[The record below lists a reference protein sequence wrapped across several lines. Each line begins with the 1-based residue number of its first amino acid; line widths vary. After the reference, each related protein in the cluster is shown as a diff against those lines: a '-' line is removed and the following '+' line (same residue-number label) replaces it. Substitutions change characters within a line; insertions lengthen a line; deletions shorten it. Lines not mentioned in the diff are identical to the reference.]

1 MHNVPE
7 SKPFFVA
14 SDAGSLATSSDDEEL
29 NIAEA
34 AAAAATGWESGLRKR
49 DTARAT
55 MQWSDGEPVG
65 RGNRSPY
72 LKERWAKAMAAGIK
86 KVGGR
91 PDEGVRCPTVH
102 LISQP
107 PHNNC

>member
-34 AAAAATGWESGLRKR
+34 AAAAAAAARWESGERKR
-49 DTARAT
+49 DAARAA
-55 MQWSDGEPVG
+55 MQWPDGEPVG
-65 RGNRSPY
+65 RGHGSPY

-86 KVGGR
+86 KVEGR
-91 PDEGVRCPTVH
+91 PDEGVRCRTAH
-102 LISQP
+102 LPSQP
-107 PHNNC
+107 PHN